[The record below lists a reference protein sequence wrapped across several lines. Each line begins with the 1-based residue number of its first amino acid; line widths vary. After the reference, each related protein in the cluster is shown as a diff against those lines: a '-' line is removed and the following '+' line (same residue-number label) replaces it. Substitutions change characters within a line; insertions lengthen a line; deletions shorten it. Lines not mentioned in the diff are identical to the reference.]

1 MKAGARNSEI
11 ILVGV
16 VHGDPEGYDKLH
28 RLLERVRPRLISV
41 ELSQYSRKYRC
52 RRQAQWQRQFK
63 SSRRL
68 LPPELRQH
76 LALQKVAAQIAFP
89 FEARAAEAY
98 AKKQGVPWRAIDLNS
113 ISREHLPHYETE
125 LLTLDNLRQLTS
137 TPDNDWQDYISQ
149 EYCRARRILQGSWS
163 KLIYPESAIPASQ
176 ATLREKVMAHRVA
189 RLAREWSKIIHVG
202 GWEHLLMSQERQ
214 TMADFL
220 AHWRPK
226 LLLLDDELDFQIART

>member
-1 MKAGARNSEI
+1 MNAGARHPEI

-28 RLLERVRPRLISV
+28 RLFERVRPRLISV
-41 ELSQYSRKYRC
+41 ELSQYSRNYRR

-63 SSRRL
+63 SASRL

-98 AKKQGVPWRAIDLNS
+98 ARKHGAPWRAIDLNS

-125 LLTLDNLRQLTS
+125 LLTPDNLRQLTS
-137 TPDNDWQDYISQ
+137 TPDGDWRDYIRQ
-149 EYCRARRILQGSWS
+149 EYCRARRILQGSRS
-163 KLIYPESAIPASQ
+163 KMIHPASAIPAPQS
-176 ATLREKVMAHRVA
+176 TLREKVLAHRVA
-189 RLAREWSKIIHVG
+189 RLAREWSKIVHVG
-202 GWEHLLMSQERQ
+202 GWEHLLRSQERQ

-220 AHWRPK
+220 APWRPE
-226 LLLLDDELDFQIART
+226 LLLLDDELKLEL